1 MKIINLSITIL
12 PRVLWGSSGKDAY
25 CFMDQRI
32 KDLAHNLINYSCALQ
47 PKERVMIHV
56 FGTSAYPLARQLV
69 KEAYAAG
76 GYPYVQ
82 IEDYG
87 INRELMLHYDEEQL
101 QIKADL
107 EMAQMKQMDA
117 YIGIRASDN
126 IAELS
131 DVPQAQ
137 VQLHTAMTNDV
148 LNERVNHTKWVVLRY
163 PNHSMAQLANTSLES
178 FEDFYFDVCNL
189 DYQKMSQAMDA
200 LVDLMNRTDK
210 VHITGPGTDLTFSIK
225 DIPAIKCDGKC
236 NIPDGEVYT
245 APVRESANGTIR
257 YNTPSVFQGVTY
269 ENICFTFENGKIV
282 RATANHT
289 EQLNAVLDMDEG
301 CRYLGEFAIGVNP
314 YILHPM
320 KDTLFDEKIMGS
332 IHLTPGRCYEDA
344 SNGNDSRIHWDL
356 VYIQTPE
363 YGGGEIYFDDVL
375 IRKDGVFVL
384 EELKCLNSENLK

>member
-1 MKIINLSITIL
+1 
-12 PRVLWGSSGKDAY
+12 
-25 CFMDQRI
+25 MDSRI
-32 KDLAHNLINYSCALQ
+32 KELAHNLINYSCSLQ
-47 PKERVMIHV
+47 PKEKVMIHV
-56 FGTSAYPLARQLV
+56 FGTSAYPLAKQLV

-76 GYPYVQ
+76 AYPYVQ
-82 IEDYG
+82 IEDYT
-87 INRELMLHYDEEQL
+87 INRELMMHCSEEQL

-131 DVPQAQ
+131 DVPQEQ
-137 VQLHTAMTNDV
+137 VQLNTTMGTDV
-148 LNERVNHTKWVVLRY
+148 LNERVNNTKWVVLRY
-163 PNHSMAQLANTSLES
+163 PNNSMAQLANTSLED
-178 FEDFYFDVCNL
+178 FEDFYFNVCNL
-189 DYQKMSQAMDA
+189 DYAKMSKAMDV

-210 VHITGPGTDLTFSIK
+210 VRITGQGTDLTFSIK

-245 APVRESANGTIR
+245 APVRDSVNGTIT
-257 YNTPSVFQGVTY
+257 YNTPSVFQGFTY
-269 ENICFTFENGKIV
+269 ENIQFTFKDGKIIE
-282 RATANHT
+282 ATANNT
-289 EQLNAVLDMDEG
+289 EKINAVLDMDEG

-314 YILHPM
+314 YILNPM

-344 SNGNDSRIHWDL
+344 FNGNESKIHWDL
-356 VYIQTPE
+356 VYIQTPA

-384 EELKCLNSENLK
+384 DELQCLNSENLK